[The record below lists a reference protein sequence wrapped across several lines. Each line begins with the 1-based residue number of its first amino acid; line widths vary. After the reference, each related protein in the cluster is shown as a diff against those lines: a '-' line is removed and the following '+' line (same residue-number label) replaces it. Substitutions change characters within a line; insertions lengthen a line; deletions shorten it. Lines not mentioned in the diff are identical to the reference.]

1 MLSFLLISPVR
12 ILSID
17 VCKFLFRWRIKLH
30 SDLFTPSLINCAA
43 LTRFTQF
50 DLDRTKWAQL
60 KFLRDGKLCNATSK
74 VFKTHCLCCLERKIA
89 YWRLHYY
96 FQNCSLCATY
106 FEAYNN
112 SIHGPSMYFVS
123 SAIPISYS
131 TTSNENFS
139 TLDYLEINEVN
150 ENFSILECNSNVLS
164 DRFAINCFYC
174 LWKEYW
180 KNLFTANLSFQL
192 LYVSNHL
199 LIIVNTILIKL
210 T

>member
-1 MLSFLLISPVR
+1 MENCAMQLQKFSKLIVYVVLREKLHIDASIITFKIALYVRLISRHIIIPYTV
-12 ILSID
+12 
-17 VCKFLFRWRIKLH
+17 H
-30 SDLFTPSLINCAA
+30 
-43 LTRFTQF
+43 
-50 DLDRTKWAQL
+50 
-60 KFLRDGKLCNATSK
+60 LCTI
-74 VFKTHCLCCLERKIA
+74 CL
-89 YWRLHYY
+89 
-96 FQNCSLCATY
+96 
-106 FEAYNN
+106 
-112 SIHGPSMYFVS
+112 YFVS

-139 TLDYLEINEVN
+139 TFDYLEINEVN

-192 LYVSNHL
+192 VYVSNHL

-210 T
+210 A

>member
-1 MLSFLLISPVR
+1 MKNKTSLWFIHPISY
-12 ILSID
+12 
-17 VCKFLFRWRIKLH
+17 KL
-30 SDLFTPSLINCAA
+30 CC
-43 LTRFTQF
+43 LTRFTQS

-74 VFKTHCLCCLERKIA
+74 VLKTHCLCCLERKIA

-112 SIHGPSMYFVS
+112 SIHGPSITICLYFVS

-139 TLDYLEINEVN
+139 TFDYLEINEVN
-150 ENFSILECNSNVLS
+150 ENFLILECNSNVLS
-164 DRFAINCFYC
+164 DRFVSPLVAFTACEKNIERISLPQIFHS
-174 LWKEYW
+174 
-180 KNLFTANLSFQL
+180 NLFMFQ
-192 LYVSNHL
+192 
-199 LIIVNTILIKL
+199 IIY
-210 T
+210 